1 MFVIVASSAKS
12 DIESKECVCLAK
24 VDKIETYFDKTRVTF
39 ASLDAKNDAEYEL
52 EGADINY
59 EFVIST
65 NTNNRNNALKDVYT
79 NKIKIMY
86 NISNSCCIC
95 ERKRSQ

>member
-12 DIESKECVCLAK
+12 NIESKECVCLTK

-52 EGADINY
+52 EEVDVNY
-59 EFVIST
+59 EFATSLALEFKQTQVI
-65 NTNNRNNALKDVYT
+65 A
-79 NKIKIMY
+79 IMP
-86 NISNSCCIC
+86 
-95 ERKRSQ
+95 

>member
-39 ASLDAKNDAEYEL
+39 VSLEAKNDAEFKL
-52 EGADINY
+52 EGFVNY
-59 EFVIST
+59 EFETSLT
-65 NTNNRNNALKDVYT
+65 LEFK
-79 NKIKIMY
+79 
-86 NISNSCCIC
+86 
-95 ERKRSQ
+95 

>member
-12 DIESKECVCLAK
+12 DIESKECVCLTK

-52 EGADINY
+52 EEADVNY
-59 EFVIST
+59 EFATSLALEFKHTQVI
-65 NTNNRNNALKDVYT
+65 A
-79 NKIKIMY
+79 IMP
-86 NISNSCCIC
+86 
-95 ERKRSQ
+95 

>member
-12 DIESKECVCLAK
+12 DIESKECVCLTK

-52 EGADINY
+52 EETDVNY
-59 EFVIST
+59 EFATSLALEFKQTQVI
-65 NTNNRNNALKDVYT
+65 A
-79 NKIKIMY
+79 IMP
-86 NISNSCCIC
+86 
-95 ERKRSQ
+95 

>member
-12 DIESKECVCLAK
+12 DIESKEYVCLAK

-52 EGADINY
+52 E
-59 EFVIST
+59 
-65 NTNNRNNALKDVYT
+65 
-79 NKIKIMY
+79 
-86 NISNSCCIC
+86 
-95 ERKRSQ
+95 

>member
-39 ASLDAKNDAEYEL
+39 ASLDAKNAEYEL

-59 EFVIST
+59 EFVISLT
-65 NTNNRNNALKDVYT
+65 LEFKQTQIIA
-79 NKIKIMY
+79 IMP
-86 NISNSCCIC
+86 
-95 ERKRSQ
+95 